1 MYDIIVGILGNGQ
14 IAEAVDMQQIV
25 VGICGAMV
33 CLLTVLFVDF
43 IKDIFSGF
51 FRG

>member
-1 MYDIIVGILGNGQ
+1 MYDVLLQVLGSGAEEVIPAVGGALAIV
-14 IAEAVDMQQIV
+14 
-25 VGICGAMV
+25 
-33 CLLTVLFVDF
+33 LTVVFVDF